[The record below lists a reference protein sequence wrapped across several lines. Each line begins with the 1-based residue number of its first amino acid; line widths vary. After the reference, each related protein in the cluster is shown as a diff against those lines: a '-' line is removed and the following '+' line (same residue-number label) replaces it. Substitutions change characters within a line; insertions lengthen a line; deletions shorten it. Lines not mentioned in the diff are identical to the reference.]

1 MTVTNFLRRSFH
13 DVCESDHCTAH
24 LDLHGAG
31 CQLCLSETGR
41 KNVCFFLQWYT
52 VHFPKHIIVFLDHSF
67 LLSSKPVS
75 PTAFCMSS
83 LRSPVKSESCSLL
96 SDSFRLH
103 GILQA
108 RILECAAFSVSRGSF
123 EPRSP
128 IFLGDS
134 LPPKPHG
141 NPKNTEVD
149 SLPPFSRGS
158 SQPRNRTWVSC
169 TAGEFLT
176 SWATREA
183 PEIP

>member
-1 MTVTNFLRRSFH
+1 MRWRSLISCDDHFTTYVSRITALHTWTCTVLGVSCAS
-13 DVCESDHCTAH
+13 VKLE
-24 LDLHGAG
+24 
-31 CQLCLSETGR
+31 GR
-41 KNVCFFLQWYT
+41 MFCFFLQWYT

-75 PTAFCMSS
+75 PTAFCISS
-83 LRSPVKSESCSLL
+83 LRSPVKSESCSVL
-96 SDSFRLH
+96 SDSLRLH

-158 SQPRNRTWVSC
+158 SQPRNRTRVSC
-169 TAGEFLT
+169 TAGEFFT
-176 SWATREA
+176 S
-183 PEIP
+183 